1 MDKPRKNRRRRKVR
15 INYTRLIISIIV
27 LLLII
32 FILFTGVKAL
42 FKRASSGST
51 SKDNTAVE
59 TDTSEQ
65 NKLNPDGQLSP
76 KSKLEDFEFV
86 NNLILNSHPYYDEN
100 VSKKQIDWKKVTE
113 TYKKKIT
120 DSQKDQQ
127 FIDAITQFVSQ
138 LNDEQTHILN
148 YDFYNYLLTKYN
160 AEKNTQWLKP
170 LNLESVKSRYNVL
183 STEEIDNLITEKS
196 SNTAGSN
203 LILDTPIV
211 GQLAY
216 IKVKSFDERHK
227 ANDGKS
233 IMDFLNSIN
242 TYKNLVIDIT
252 NVKDGLNSYWIDN
265 LVAPLI
271 SSENSVSGRI
281 AKKDDTFK
289 DFLDYAYKN
298 KHRYITFGD
307 EFPIGELP
315 LELNVQSYVRDKFK
329 NYKRFDITV
338 EPKDSVGYEGKIFL
352 LQDKKVYG
360 AADTFAQFCKS
371 TGFATIMGTTTRG
384 YGMNAE
390 IEPVLVALPNSGLIL
405 RMPTVMGLNYDGTGT
420 ALGGTPPDIEI
431 NKDVIDLKEIID
443 YIN

>member
-1 MDKPRKNRRRRKVR
+1 MDKPRKNRRRRRVR

-51 SKDNTAVE
+51 SKDKTVTE

-65 NKLNPDGQLSP
+65 NKLTPDGQLSP

-100 VSKKQIDWKKVTE
+100 VSKKQIDWKKITE
-113 TYKKKIT
+113 TYKKRIT
-120 DSQKDQQ
+120 ESQNDQQ

-148 YDFYNYLLTKYN
+148 YDFYNYLLNKYN
-160 AEKNTQWLKP
+160 EEKNTQWLKP
-170 LNLESVKSRYNVL
+170 LNLESVKNRYNVL

-196 SNTAGSN
+196 SNSAGSN

-216 IKVKSFDERHK
+216 VKVKSFDERHK

-233 IMDFLNSIN
+233 IKDFLNSIN

-271 SSENSVSGRI
+271 GSESSVSGRI

-307 EFPIGELP
+307 EFPISELP
-315 LELNVQSYVRDKFK
+315 LELNVQSYVREKFK

-390 IEPVLVALPNSGLIL
+390 IEPVLMALPNSGLIL

-420 ALGGTPPDIEI
+420 ALGGTTPDIEI

>member
-1 MDKPRKNRRRRKVR
+1 MDKPRRNRRRKKVR

-27 LLLII
+27 LLLIL

-42 FKRASSGST
+42 LNRASSGKT
-51 SKDNTAVE
+51 TDDNKVTE
-59 TDTSEQ
+59 TDSAGE
-65 NKLNPDGQLSP
+65 NKLTPDGQLSP
-76 KSKLEDFEFV
+76 KSKLEDFDYV
-86 NNLILNSHPYYDEN
+86 NNLIVNSHPYYDEN
-100 VSKKQIDWKKVTE
+100 VSKKQLDWKKITE
-113 TYKKKIT
+113 TYKNKIT
-120 DSQKDQQ
+120 ESENDQQ

-148 YDFYNYLLTKYN
+148 YDFYNFLSTKYSE
-160 AEKNTQWLKP
+160 EKNTQWLIP
-170 LNLESVKSRYNVL
+170 LSLESVKNRYNAL
-183 STEEIDNLITEKS
+183 SAEEIDNLVNEKA
-196 SNTAGSN
+196 SNSAGSN

-216 IKVKSFDERHK
+216 VKVKSFDERHK

-233 IMDFLNSIN
+233 IRDFLGSIN
-242 TYKNLVIDIT
+242 SYKNIVIDIT
-252 NVKDGLNSYWIDN
+252 NVKDGVNSYWIDN

-271 SSENSVSGRI
+271 GSESSVSGRI
-281 AKKDDTFK
+281 AKKDDAFK
-289 DFLDYAYKN
+289 DFLDYSYKN

-315 LELNVQSYVRDKFK
+315 LELNTQSYVRDKFK

-338 EPKDSVGYEGKIFL
+338 EPKDSVGYEGRIFL

-390 IEPVLVALPNSGLIL
+390 IEPVLTALPNSGLVL
-405 RMPTVMGLNYDGTGT
+405 RMPPVMGLNYDGTGT
-420 ALGGTPPDIEI
+420 ALGGTTPDIEI